1 MLPHSS
7 QKESQDKSILAQP
20 ITIITCICCRNPISV
35 IALSV
40 FAAIFCIYWTY
51 EHLGFKMSRLD
62 LINPKSSFNRLWLD
76 YIKEF
81 GDDSEVTIVI
91 EGKGNAE
98 VIPVLESLA
107 DEIAMYPQL
116 FNGILHG
123 ANISTLRSK
132 GLHYVPTRELKQI
145 NQFVSESRNITENN
159 WEQLSVN
166 NMLDNI
172 TKRLNH
178 NPNPTSILQTLHE
191 LDTFSNSLAKF
202 FEPSPTYGSPWS
214 NSQNL
219 QISVPDIIAACTQDN
234 TSYLLFP
241 TPNGVIGFVLLKL
254 SNIDKTQIA
263 QGTESISKLR
273 EIINHTKTKYPHL
286 EIGMTGMPI
295 LENDEMRLSNES
307 MTKATILAFLGVG
320 AVFMAGFGGIRHPI
334 AGMITLLVAF
344 AWTLGYITIAI
355 GHLNILSISFGAM
368 LVGLGTDFSMHY
380 IARYIELRAQNNSC
394 EKALCQTAHS
404 VGPGIAI
411 GALTTAVAFFMASFT
426 EFTGVAELG
435 LISGGGI
442 ILCLIATIVFFP
454 ALITV
459 LDKNKNTTSN
469 YPVPI
474 DISCA
479 IKPLTRLPAATLLVA
494 AILIIICCT
503 GIKNTRYD
511 HNLLNLQPEGLESV
525 ALEEKLLRMDVE
537 KGGRNVWF
545 ALSIADSR
553 EELLLRKQLF
563 AQKYPDITVEE
574 IVSCFPA
581 ADDEKIY
588 LIHQL
593 AERLENLPERPPEI
607 KIVDPSVVGGAIERL
622 QNTLADQNNPVNQII
637 SNRNQITN
645 HHHNTSTFDKN
656 TIDYYENSLQ
666 AAMKRLNDIRTALR
680 RITLADYQN
689 RMSMYQAAIAGDLLT
704 RLKILKSCSN
714 PQPPTIN
721 DLPASLVERFV
732 SRGGKHLMR
741 IYTMANIWDMDEM
754 EKFVTAV
761 RDIDPKATGSPL
773 QTYESSLQM
782 QQGFTMAAMYAF
794 IAITILL
801 FIDFMNIKHTAT
813 AMAPMLIGFVMMFGI
828 LGYIDIPL
836 NPANLIVL
844 PLILGIGIDSGVHI
858 IHDYRSQ
865 SGKYKITASTA
876 LAVLIT
882 SLTTII
888 GFGSMMIASHRGLQS
903 LGRVLVIGVACCL
916 FTSIVVLPAALTLW
930 TKRRQNEND
939 NNIDP
944 DGKNSFYS
952 NQTTTQSN
960 KINATFN
967 GVPCDPNEE
976 YATTPL
982 TFSRTII
989 GTNSQSLIKIL
1000 PQLIPEVL
1008 PKQFLNQNNSPDQ
1021 DQNLQSNQAEQ
1032 IVQVDQVDRD
1042 QSVVQV
1048 VSLGGGEVKYSD
1060 SVKDDIS
1067 HIGLVDG
1074 SVIVGVV
1081 DVERSDCVLQEDKLP
1096 ATIPAESAMRSDLKS
1111 EMKSEMPSDLKAE
1124 LKSDLPSL
1132 IKSKRLTRR
1141 SA

>member
-1 MLPHSS
+1 MLPYSS
-7 QKESQDKSILAQP
+7 QEASQDKSVLAKP
-20 ITIITCICCRNPISV
+20 INIITRICCRNPISV

-40 FAAIFCIYWTY
+40 FAAVFCVYWTY

-76 YIKEF
+76 YIDEF

-107 DEIAMYPQL
+107 DEIAAYPQL

-123 ANISTLRSK
+123 VNISTIRSK
-132 GLHYVPTRELKQI
+132 GLHYVPTRELEHI
-145 NQFVSESRNITENN
+145 NQFVAESRNITDNN
-159 WEQLSVN
+159 WDQLGVN
-166 NMLDNI
+166 KMLDNI
-172 TKRLNH
+172 TQRLKHGNE
-178 NPNPTSILQTLHE
+178 PASLFRTLHE
-191 LDTFSNSLAKF
+191 LDTFSGSLAKI

-214 NSQNL
+214 NSQNI
-219 QISVPDIIAACTQDN
+219 QASVPDIIAACTQDN

-241 TPNGVIGFVLLKL
+241 TQDGVIGFVLLKL
-254 SNIDKTQIA
+254 INIDKTQIA
-263 QGTESISKLR
+263 QGSESISKLR
-273 EIINHTKTKYPHL
+273 KIINHTKTKYPHL
-286 EIGMTGMPI
+286 KIGLTGMPI

-320 AVFMAGFGGIRHPI
+320 AVFMAGFGGIRHPV
-334 AGMITLLVAF
+334 AGMVTLLIAF
-344 AWTLGYITIAI
+344 AWTMGYITIVI

-380 IARYIELRAQNNSC
+380 IARYIELRGRNNSC
-394 EKALCQTAHS
+394 EESLCQTAHA
-404 VGPGIAI
+404 VGPGIVI

-426 EFTGVAELG
+426 EFVGVAELG
-435 LISGGGI
+435 LISGGGMI
-442 ILCLIATIVFFP
+442 FCLISTLIFFP

-459 LDKNKNTTSN
+459 MDKNKNSLSS
-469 YPVPI
+469 YPSPI
-474 DISCA
+474 DIRSA
-479 IKPLTRLPAATLLVA
+479 IKPITRFPAATLFIVLILV
-494 AILIIICCT
+494 IICCV
-503 GIKNTRYD
+503 GIKKARYD

-525 ALEEKLLRMDVE
+525 ALEEKLLRLEVE

-553 EELLLRKQLF
+553 EELLLRKKLF
-563 AQKYPDITVEE
+563 AQKYPDIVVEE
-574 IVSCFPA
+574 IVSCFPSE
-581 ADDEKIY
+581 DNEKIH
-588 LIHQL
+588 LIRQL

-607 KIVDPSVVGGAIERL
+607 GVVDPSVVGGAIERL
-622 QNTLADQNNPVNQII
+622 QNTLADQNNPVNLIFT
-637 SNRNQITN
+637 NRNRTTN
-645 HHHNTSTFDKN
+645 NHRNIPALDRK
-656 TIDYYENSLQ
+656 TIEYHENALQ
-666 AAMKRLNDIRTALR
+666 TVMKRLNDIRTSLR
-680 RITLADYQN
+680 RMTLSEYRT
-689 RMSMYQAAIAGDLLT
+689 RMSMYQAAVAGDLLT
-704 RLKILKSCSN
+704 RLRSLKSCSN

-741 IYTMANIWDMDEM
+741 IYTTANIWNMDEM
-754 EKFVTAV
+754 KKFVTAV

-782 QQGFTMAAMYAF
+782 QQGFTMAALYAF

-801 FIDFMNIKHTAT
+801 FIDFMNVRHTVA
-813 AMAPMLIGFVMMFGI
+813 AMSPMLVGFAMMFGI
-828 LGYIDIPL
+828 LGHIDIPL

-916 FTSIVVLPAALTLW
+916 FTSIIALPAALTLW

-939 NNIDP
+939 IDPHDKNSLFPNYTPPKSNNNINTAFD
-944 DGKNSFYS
+944 
-952 NQTTTQSN
+952 
-960 KINATFN
+960 
-967 GVPCDPNEE
+967 GVPCYPTEE
-976 YATTPL
+976 YETTPL
-982 TFSRTII
+982 TFSRTI
-989 GTNSQSLIKIL
+989 TATDPQSLIKIL
-1000 PQLIPEVL
+1000 PQIIPEIL
-1008 PKQFLNQNNSPDQ
+1008 PEQFNNQNNLQ
-1021 DQNLQSNQAEQ
+1021 DQNDQPDQNDPANQNDQPNQSDHFGQKTIQFSDSIDA
-1032 IVQVDQVDRD
+1032 VVLRSSCVD
-1042 QSVVQV
+1042 
-1048 VSLGGGEVKYSD
+1048 ESD
-1060 SVKDDIS
+1060 SV
-1067 HIGLVDG
+1067 
-1074 SVIVGVV
+1074 
-1081 DVERSDCVLQEDKLP
+1081 LQDNNLP
-1096 ATIPAESAMRSDLKS
+1096 DTIPAASETKS
-1111 EMKSEMPSDLKAE
+1111 R
-1124 LKSDLPSL
+1124 
-1132 IKSKRLTRR
+1132 RLTRR